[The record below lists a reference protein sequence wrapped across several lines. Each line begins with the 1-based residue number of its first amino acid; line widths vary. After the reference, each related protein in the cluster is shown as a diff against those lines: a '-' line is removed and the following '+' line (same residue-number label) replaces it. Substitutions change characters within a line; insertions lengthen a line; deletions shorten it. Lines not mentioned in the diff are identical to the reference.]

1 MTDDLSPAQQ
11 LRITLTAE
19 IPHEEGQEY
28 TAVEMLLAVA
38 NGLKLRGAVPSMH
51 GEGFDVDDK
60 AARSPVAAAP
70 AQVVH
75 ERAAPGR

>member
-1 MTDDLSPAQQ
+1 MTDDLSPAEQ

-38 NGLKLRGAVPSMH
+38 NGLKLQGAVPSMLRLEIAPPCRA
-51 GEGFDVDDK
+51 EGLSLLPFKD
-60 AARSPVAAAP
+60 AAS
-70 AQVVH
+70 
-75 ERAAPGR
+75 